1 MAAGRFFR
9 IRIQTMCILYT
20 LHDALNVVNG
30 QYEFRISTLQSLLS
44 ILKKLRSNSSYG
56 RIYVSAF
63 IDILRVI
70 STLFS
75 SELEEC

>member
-30 QYEFRISTLQSLLS
+30 QYEFWISSFQLSLS
-44 ILKKLRSNSSYG
+44 ILKNIGQTLVMDA
-56 RIYVSAF
+56 IYVSAF
-63 IDILRVI
+63 IGIL
-70 STLFS
+70 
-75 SELEEC
+75 

>member
-30 QYEFRISTLQSLLS
+30 QYEFWISSFQLSLS
-44 ILKKLRSNSSYG
+44 ILKNIGQTLVLDA
-56 RIYVSAF
+56 IYVSAF
-63 IDILRVI
+63 IGIL
-70 STLFS
+70 
-75 SELEEC
+75 